1 MGKRLLSGAADWLA
15 GYFMDHGGSIK
26 EMHRLMMLS
35 EAYQRASKPV
45 GLGETGESRPE
56 NHLLSYFPPRRMEAE
71 VLRDSM
77 LAISG
82 ELSADAGGPGTYPE
96 INEDLANQP
105 RLIMGQISP
114 AYQPSPTRRER
125 NRRTIYTFQK
135 RSIVNPV
142 VEQFKRTGF
151 E

>member
-1 MGKRLLSGAADWLA
+1 
-15 GYFMDHGGSIK
+15 
-26 EMHRLMMLS
+26 
-35 EAYQRASKPV
+35 
-45 GLGETGESRPE
+45 
-56 NHLLSYFPPRRMEAE
+56 MEAE

-114 AYQPSPTRRER
+114 AYQPSPTRRDLAEALR
-125 NRRTIYTFQK
+125 ATLDGKPIAQ
-135 RSIVNPV
+135 
-142 VEQFKRTGF
+142 TGTPAVGCILSDF
-151 E
+151 LR